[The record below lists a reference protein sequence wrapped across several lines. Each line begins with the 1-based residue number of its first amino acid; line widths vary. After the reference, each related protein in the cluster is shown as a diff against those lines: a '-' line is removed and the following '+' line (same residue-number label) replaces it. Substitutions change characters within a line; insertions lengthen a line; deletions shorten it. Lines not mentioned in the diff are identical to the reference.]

1 MVLKQETTN
10 KIKKFVYEQPRTIQE
25 ISKLINKNWRTADRY
40 VEQISE
46 EDGSISAK
54 IFRGGTRGALK
65 IVFWNN
71 SEKIYSSRFQEKLL
85 ERILTSRNK
94 DDFSPFDIYQYVDA
108 SKRNAFVEKQEYEAK
123 KVRQD
128 LFKLFKGAKKQIFIF
143 SGNLSWANLKQGGEN
158 ILDVLEEL
166 AKRNIEINILT
177 DVNPTSLENTE
188 KVLGINERIGKELI
202 KVRHGQQPL
211 RAFVMDEKLVRFK
224 DVKYNE
230 SYKKN
235 GLKKN
240 IYIFYEIFDKEWIAW
255 VKQVFW
261 HMFNPAILA
270 EKRVKDLRSIH
281 KLK

>member
-1 MVLKQETTN
+1 MVLKLETTN
-10 KIKKFVYEQPRTIQE
+10 RIKKFVYEQPRTIQE

-40 VEQISE
+40 VEQISK
-46 EDGSISAK
+46 EDGSILAK

-94 DDFSPFDIYQYVDA
+94 DDFSPFDIYQYVDD

-123 KVRQD
+123 KVKQD
-128 LFKLFKGAKKQIFIF
+128 LFNLFRGAKKQIFIF

-158 ILDVLEEL
+158 ILSVLEEL
-166 AKRNIEINILT
+166 AKKNIEINILT
-177 DVNPTSLENTE
+177 DVNPASLENTE
-188 KVLGINERIGKELI
+188 KVLGINDRIGKELI

-211 RAFVMDEKLVRFK
+211 RAFIMDEKLVRFK
-224 DVKYNE
+224 DVMEQE
-230 SYKKN
+230 SYKKK
-235 GLKKN
+235 GLKKRT
-240 IYIFYEIFDKEWIAW
+240 YIFYEILDKEWIIW
-255 VKQVFW
+255 IKQVFW
-261 HMFNPAILA
+261 HMFNSAILA

>member
-1 MVLKQETTN
+1 MKYKIFMVLKQETTN

-94 DDFSPFDIYQYVDA
+94 DDFSPFDIYQYVDD

-128 LFKLFKGAKKQIFIF
+128 LFNLFKGAKKQIFIF

-166 AKRNIEINILT
+166 AKRDIEINILT

-188 KVLGINERIGKELI
+188 KVLGINDRIGKELI
-202 KVRHGQQPL
+202 KVRHSQQPL
-211 RAFVMDEKLVRFK
+211 RAFIMDEKLVRFK
-224 DVKYNE
+224 DVKDHV

-235 GLKKN
+235 ELKK
-240 IYIFYEIFDKEWIAW
+240 IVPRKGISKIFNQIK
-255 VKQVFW
+255 K
-261 HMFNPAILA
+261 IL
-270 EKRVKDLRSIH
+270 KP
-281 KLK
+281 